1 MLQVIN
7 ISLKNNFILVD
18 KEQLCFE
25 QKKQTIS
32 NKKKK
37 NNYVMQ

>member
-25 QKKQTIS
+25 QKK
-32 NKKKK
+32 
-37 NNYVMQ
+37 NYK